1 MSLDALVNR
10 VRQAEQAVEVREQRT
25 RMQWQQFKAT
35 WRAGWTPGRIVVV
48 GLIAGFAAG
57 RAKPLR
63 LVGNGGA
70 LDLLRALTPLFVGA
84 QAAQAAAE
92 ELQPD
97 PFDTRPDT
105 TPGAPPSP

>member
-25 RMQWQQFKAT
+25 QRQWVQFKAT
-35 WRAGWTPGRIVVV
+35 WRAAWTPGRIVVA
-48 GLIAGFAAG
+48 GLVAGFAAG

-63 LVGNGGA
+63 LAGSGGV
-70 LDLLRALTPLFVGA
+70 LDLLRALTPLFVGV

-97 PFDTRPDT
+97 PSAT
-105 TPGAPPSP
+105 TQPETPPSP